1 MNNYNSSNFLQDF
14 IVKPAA
20 RHKIKS
26 MKRFELIVRYRKFLT
41 KMHNEKMVGIILIGF
56 ILLLSM
62 ECKSQE
68 NPLEPP
74 VSYTKMKLPDGSNY
88 FGQVE
93 SEELNGIG
101 INSLPIVA
109 LMSTFIGGVIALQT
123 ASNMSSPLLPAYTVG
138 YITQSSTILEFS
150 PTIISLILAGKIG
163 SNIASEIGTMR
174 VTEQIDALEIMGVN
188 SLNFLVLPKITA
200 AIIFFPILVI
210 FSMALSMLGGWISL
224 VVSNLSTTEEY
235 VLGLRAFF
243 DPFNIKYALSKT
255 VVFGFL
261 IVSVSSFYG
270 YYVKGG
276 SLDVGRASTQ
286 AVVSS
291 SVTILIANFLLTQ
304 MILL

>member
-1 MNNYNSSNFLQDF
+1 MLKVVFT
-14 IVKPAA
+14 KPN
-20 RHKIKS
+20 RW
-26 MKRFELIVRYRKFLT
+26 RVFFER
-41 KMHNEKMVGIILIGF
+41 
-56 ILLLSM
+56 LL
-62 ECKSQE
+62 
-68 NPLEPP
+68 
-74 VSYTKMKLPDGSNY
+74 
-88 FGQVE
+88 
-93 SEELNGIG
+93 EELNGIG

-200 AIIFFPILVI
+200 AILFFPILVI

-224 VVSNLSTTEEY
+224 ILSNLSTTEEY
-235 VLGLRAFF
+235 VLGLRTFF
-243 DPFNIKYALSKT
+243 DPFTIKYALTKT

-286 AVVSS
+286 AVVTS